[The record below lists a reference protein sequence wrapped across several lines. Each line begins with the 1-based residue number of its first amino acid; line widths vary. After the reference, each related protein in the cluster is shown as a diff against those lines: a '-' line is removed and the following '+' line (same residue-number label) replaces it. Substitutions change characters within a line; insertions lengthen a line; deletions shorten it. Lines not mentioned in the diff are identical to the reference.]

1 MHTYFH
7 TSFLSCQPQQ
17 EDLIISGEA
26 HSCHLPSAVLLTESH
41 ASYVQWT
48 TTSPTKGKFGIQN
61 LCLTEMLGIFFPKK
75 TNQTA
80 RNWAIVRR
88 KDHRGEQAR
97 KKSMSALP
105 SSIDTCTARCI
116 QRAERTH
123 GNGREKAEQPIIL
136 YTLLCWFLYKWQL
149 LLLLNRNETWNTFG
163 SQRWRVSGDTKSKMR
178 ALPVRWCAVVHWFQ
192 TQEQYGPTSVI

>member
-80 RNWAIVRR
+80 RNWAIMRR

-105 SSIDTCTARCI
+105 SSCASEGLALSTLALQDAYREQKGHMEMAKKKLNSQSFFTHCCVGSCI
-116 QRAERTH
+116 
-123 GNGREKAEQPIIL
+123 NGS
-136 YTLLCWFLYKWQL
+136 YCCY
-149 LLLLNRNETWNTFG
+149 
-163 SQRWRVSGDTKSKMR
+163 
-178 ALPVRWCAVVHWFQ
+178 
-192 TQEQYGPTSVI
+192 